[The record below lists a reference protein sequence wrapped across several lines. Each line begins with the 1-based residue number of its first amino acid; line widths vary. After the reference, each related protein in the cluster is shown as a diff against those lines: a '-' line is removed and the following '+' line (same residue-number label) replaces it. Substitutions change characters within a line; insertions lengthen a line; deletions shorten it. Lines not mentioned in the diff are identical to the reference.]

1 MAKLTA
7 KKINDELK
15 TMDGW
20 KHSGNSIKKTFKTK
34 GFPQTM
40 AFVSAVGALCQAQD
54 HHPDF
59 CTFKYAEAALSFSTH
74 TAGGVTKKD
83 IEIAKAINLVF
94 ENGF

>member
-1 MAKLTA
+1 MVKLTSQQITNA
-7 KKINDELK
+7 IEI
-15 TMDGW
+15 MSGW
-20 KHSGNSIKKTFKTK
+20 EYVENSLKKTFKTK

-59 CTFKYAEAALSFSTH
+59 CTFKYAEVTLSFSTH
-74 TAGGVTKKD
+74 TAGGVTQKD
-83 IEIAKAINLVF
+83 IEIAKAIDLVF